1 MQPSRQARTLGQF
14 MLHDHERLE
23 VLLAKVTRGID
34 DDDQQAALDA
44 WRPLEAGLLAHLGAE
59 EKHLFTELEKTD
71 RVEAAHLHSD
81 HAAIRQQIVDLGMC
95 LELHTA
101 RKLAFDQFAALL
113 ERHAAREEA
122 LLYRWAERQVPRHVG
137 AALREQLS
145 SAMSQARAIIHEHT
159 FLR

>member
-1 MQPSRQARTLGQF
+1 MHTTRQNRTLGQF
-14 MLHDHERLE
+14 MKRDHDRLW
-23 VLLAKVTRGID
+23 VLLAKVMRGID

-44 WRPLEAGLLAHLGAE
+44 WRPFEAGLLAHFGAE
-59 EKHLFTELEKTD
+59 EKHLFPEIEKTD

-81 HAAIRQQIVDLGMC
+81 HGAIRRQIVDLGMC

-113 ERHAAREEA
+113 ERHATREDA
-122 LLYRWAERQVPRHVG
+122 LLYRCAERQLPRHVG
-137 AALREQLS
+137 AALRKQLS
-145 SAMSQARAIIHEHT
+145 SAMSQARAIVHEHT